1 MNRDIYMFL
10 SMESSI
16 KELNQR
22 RDGMRNLLILSGL
35 IALLLALNSNAA
47 PLELSGIGGQTMLA
61 IVSDTNI
68 TNELTNT
75 TPVALWDW
83 GKIPLGY
90 EFNETSKKIVHTPG
104 EDDEDNA
111 WLKTRLDEM
120 ELETKEYV

>member
-1 MNRDIYMFL
+1 MNRDIYPFL

-47 PLELSGIGGQTMLA
+47 PLQLSGIGGQTMLA

-75 TPVALWDW
+75 TPVAFWDW

-90 EFNETSKKIVHTPG
+90 EINETSKKIIQTPG

-111 WLKTRLDEM
+111 WLKTRLDDM
-120 ELETKEYV
+120 ELETNEYV

>member
-1 MNRDIYMFL
+1 
-10 SMESSI
+10 
-16 KELNQR
+16 
-22 RDGMRNLLILSGL
+22 MRNLLILSGL

-47 PLELSGIGGQTMLA
+47 PLQLSGIGGQTMLA

-90 EFNETSKKIVHTPG
+90 EFNEASKKIVQPPG

-120 ELETKEYV
+120 ELETKEYI

>member
-1 MNRDIYMFL
+1 
-10 SMESSI
+10 
-16 KELNQR
+16 
-22 RDGMRNLLILSGL
+22 MRNLLIVSGL
-35 IALLLALNSNAA
+35 ITLLLALNSNAT
-47 PLELSGIGGQTMLA
+47 PVQLSGIGGQTILA

-75 TPVALWDW
+75 TPAALWDW

-90 EFNETSKKIVHTPG
+90 ELNETSKKIVQTPG

-120 ELETKEYV
+120 ELETNEYT

>member
-1 MNRDIYMFL
+1 MNRDIYPFL

-47 PLELSGIGGQTMLA
+47 PLQLSGIGGQTMLA

-90 EFNETSKKIVHTPG
+90 EFNEASKKIVQTRG
-104 EDDEDNA
+104 EDDEDDA